1 MTSLP
6 PPEMPKFSTSLQ
18 NTLVPRRDGRAV
30 IALTCAILGLFMV
43 PLLLGGTAIALGVQ
57 SRKRIAASPDSLT
70 GTGLTKAAVIVGF
83 LDVVL
88 FLLLITQG

>member
-6 PPEMPKFSTSLQ
+6 PPEMPKYSGSSQ
-18 NTLVPRRDGRAV
+18 NTLASRRDGRAV
-30 IALTCAILGLFMV
+30 AALVCAVLGVFLL
-43 PLLLGGTAIALGVQ
+43 PLLLGGTAIVLGVQ
-57 SRKRIAASPDSLT
+57 SRKRIESSQGLLT
-70 GTGLTKAAVIVGF
+70 GAGLTKAAVILGS

>member
-6 PPEMPKFSTSLQ
+6 PPEMPKFSGSFQ
-18 NTLVPRRDGRAV
+18 DTLVPRRDGRAV
-30 IALTCAILGLFMV
+30 IAFTCAILGFFMV

-57 SRKRIAASPDSLT
+57 SRKRIDSSQGLLT
-70 GTGLTKAAVIVGF
+70 GAGLAKAAVILGF